1 MAASFSSLAL
11 TQMLPFL
18 PLAQGD
24 IDYQA
29 ERRSDPSLIADV
41 LSRPSTT
48 VIFVRDGLVAVPD
61 GQAAR
66 VDFETTKMRLATVPG
81 QYVLRAITRQAG
93 TGADGSK
100 VLAKGVAASEGD
112 LAAGAGQTVGEIA
125 NRLGL
130 IPIFLGSYGV
140 GSERPQ
146 SVVALD
152 VSVFADRAEGL
163 KNGEGNPQA
172 ATANATAMAGDAE
185 PQAGDAESQ
194 AGDAEPQAVNT
205 KAEADD
211 AGSPAVGVKAAAG
224 DARSEA
230 SSTNPEADSQLIKR
244 AGRNQILERAL
255 QRFDWVSLMGF
266 APHASAREAGEA
278 TTAASLSNW
287 HRSQKHCPRCGCPV
301 VPAMSGWAQRC
312 TNEQCKAHR
321 SPLFARI
328 EPAVI
333 VSIVDGHDRLLLQHN
348 KAWKDPSH
356 YSVCAGFVEAG
367 ESLEHAAR
375 REAAEETGLALG
387 EVRYLG
393 SQPWP
398 FPGSLMVAFKAR
410 ALGTDVKVDG
420 CETLDARFLTR
431 DEFTEAL
438 AQGTMAA
445 PGKATVARYMIEEW
459 YGREL

>member
-81 QYVLRAITRQAG
+81 QYVLRELG
-93 TGADGSK
+93 DKLGDCEETG
-100 VLAKGVAASEGD
+100 
-112 LAAGAGQTVGEIA
+112 I
-125 NRLGL
+125 

-140 GSERPQ
+140 GSEHPQ
-146 SVVALD
+146 AVVALD
-152 VSVFADRAEGL
+152 VSGFAQKG
-163 KNGEGNPQA
+163 GG
-172 ATANATAMAGDAE
+172 G
-185 PQAGDAESQ
+185 
-194 AGDAEPQAVNT
+194 AVQT
-205 KAEADD
+205 QVL
-211 AGSPAVGVKAAAG
+211 G
-224 DARSEA
+224 
-230 SSTNPEADSQLIKR
+230 
-244 AGRNQILERAL
+244 RAL

-278 TTAASLSNW
+278 TTAVALSRW
-287 HRSQKHCPRCGCPV
+287 HDNQRYCPCCGCPV
-301 VPAMSGWAQRC
+301 RPAMAGWAQQC
-312 TNEQCKAHR
+312 GNADCKAHE
-321 SPLFARI
+321 SLLFARI

-445 PGKATVARYMIEEW
+445 PGKVTVARYMIEEW